1 MGIHVHT
8 DRVSITAIPKHPA
21 TQASGK
27 EKMKPEHRRFILA
40 SLIVALALGW
50 GMGWIWGDDM
60 KAGIASK
67 GALTTAYVEYRNV
80 SYALHPDA
88 LAKTVTQTRGE
99 LGRAIKGG
107 AQPEEIS
114 KIKARLRVAT
124 RELKTGP
131 EKIGEFKRKLTE
143 AEGAFAGYSGWYT
156 FYRLTSFSG
165 KLFLN
170 LLNLLVIPLVVAS
183 LIMGIVSLGDIRHV
197 GRTGA
202 RTIIYYLLTTAIS
215 VAIGI
220 ALVQIIRPGAGLEG
234 TLGIVEKIAGK
245 EDIGMLDTILKV
257 FINNDNPAKGAFPN
271 NIVGAMGQM
280 NILGVIVFTLFF
292 GSALTMVGEKA
303 RPVINLFGGINETIL
318 RMIHLVM
325 YLLPLGVFGLV
336 VDRLAKTGGGTAVWT
351 ELSLI
356 GYYTVTVVAG
366 LAIHA
371 VVVLPLILWL
381 MTDRDPIR
389 YASGMAQALF
399 TAFSTAS
406 SAATLP
412 TTMECAETN
421 NSISARAASFV
432 LPIGATIN
440 MDGTA
445 LYEAV
450 AVIFIAQVYNIPMDA
465 TILMVVFLTATLAAI
480 GAAGIPEAGLVTMV
494 IVLNATGLP
503 IEGIAMLLSIDWFL
517 DRCRTTVNVWGDAV
531 GAAVV
536 DSFEEEETPLPKHI

>member
-1 MGIHVHT
+1 MNP
-8 DRVSITAIPKHPA
+8 R
-21 TQASGK
+21 
-27 EKMKPEHRRFILA
+27 HRRFILL
-40 SLIVALALGW
+40 SLIAALALGW
-50 GMGWIWGDDM
+50 GMGWIWGADM
-60 KAGIASK
+60 SAGIASRRL
-67 GALTTAYVEYRNV
+67 LTTAFREYRDL
-80 SYALHPDA
+80 SYALDPDA
-88 LAKTVTQTRGE
+88 LNKIVTQTRAE
-99 LGRAIKGG
+99 LGSAIKSG
-107 AQPEEIS
+107 ARPREILE
-114 KIKARLRVAT
+114 IKARLRVA
-124 RELKTGP
+124 ELELATGP
-131 EKIGEFKRKLTE
+131 DKIEEFRLKLAGAE
-143 AEGAFAGYSGWYT
+143 AGFSEHSGWYT
-156 FYRLTSFSG
+156 VYRLTSFSG

-202 RTIIYYLLTTAIS
+202 RTIIYYFVTTAIS

-220 ALVQIIRPGAGLEG
+220 ALVQIIRPGAGMEG
-234 TLGIVEKIAGK
+234 TLGIAELLHGK
-245 EDIGMLDTILKV
+245 EDIGMVDTILKV
-257 FINNDNPAKGAFPN
+257 FVNEENPAKGAFPN
-271 NIVGAMGQM
+271 NIFSAMAQM
-280 NILGVIVFTLFF
+280 NVLGIIVFTLFF
-292 GSALTMVGEKA
+292 GAALTMIGEKA
-303 RPVINLFGGINETIL
+303 RPVIKLFGGINEAVL
-318 RMIHLVM
+318 RMIHWVM

-336 VDRLAKTGGGTAVWT
+336 VGRLAETGGGPAVWT
-351 ELSLI
+351 ELSRI
-356 GYYTVTVVAG
+356 GYYAITVIVG
-366 LAIHA
+366 LSIHA

-381 MTDRDPIR
+381 LTDHDPLK

-406 SAATLP
+406 SSATLP
-412 TTMECAETN
+412 TTMECVEVN
-421 NSISARAASFV
+421 NRVSPRAASFV

-450 AVIFIAQVYNIPMDA
+450 AVIFIAQVYNVPMDA

-536 DSFEEEETPLPKHI
+536 DSLEENATPKNAA

>member
-1 MGIHVHT
+1 MNP
-8 DRVSITAIPKHPA
+8 R
-21 TQASGK
+21 
-27 EKMKPEHRRFILA
+27 HRRFILT
-40 SLIVALALGW
+40 SLIIALAIGW
-50 GMGWIWGDDM
+50 GVGWIWGADM

-67 GALTTAYVEYRNV
+67 EDLTTASREYRNV
-80 SYALHPDA
+80 SYALHHDA
-88 LAKTVTQTRGE
+88 LAKTVSQTKVE
-99 LGRAIKGG
+99 LGSAIKDG
-107 AQPEEIS
+107 AHPREVL
-114 KIKARLRVAT
+114 KIKARLRVA
-124 RELKTGP
+124 ELELATAPDKIEEFRLKLAEAKTT
-131 EKIGEFKRKLTE
+131 FS
-143 AEGAFAGYSGWYT
+143 GYSGWYT
-156 FYRLTSFSG
+156 AYRLSSFSC

-220 ALVQIIRPGAGLEG
+220 ALVQIIKPGAGLEG

-245 EDIGMLDTILKV
+245 EDIGMLDTILRV

-271 NIVGAMGQM
+271 NLVGAMAQM
-280 NILGVIVFTLFF
+280 NVLGVIVFTLFF
-292 GSALTMVGEKA
+292 GAALTMIGEKA
-303 RPVINLFGGINETIL
+303 RPVIKLFGGINEAIL
-318 RMIHLVM
+318 RMIHWVM

-351 ELSLI
+351 ELSRI
-356 GYYTVTVVAG
+356 GYYSVTVIGG

-381 MTDRDPIR
+381 LTDRDPIK

-406 SAATLP
+406 SSATLP
-412 TTMECAETN
+412 TTMECAEVN
-421 NSISARAASFV
+421 NGISARAASFV

-536 DSFEEEETPLPKHI
+536 DSFEEGSTP